1 MNYFEVQVVYTRQ
14 TGEDNP
20 CTVKESYLVE
30 SLTPSSAENR
40 VIEELKPLIS
50 GSFEVLRIIQRKFY
64 DYIPNSEG
72 DNWYK
77 ARVEMITIEDSGRE
91 ARKGV
96 VVYVQSVSVKDAVKA
111 LLKSLERFDC
121 ELVSIA
127 KTPILDLYRAV

>member
-20 CTVKESYLVE
+20 CAVKESYLVE
-30 SLTPSSAENR
+30 SLTPSNAENR
-40 VIEELKPLIS
+40 VIEELKPFIS

-64 DYIPNSEG
+64 EYIPNSEG

-96 VVYVQSVSVKDAVKA
+96 VMYVQSVSVKDAVKT
-111 LLKSLERFDC
+111 LLKSLEQCDC

-127 KTPILDLYRAV
+127 KTPILELYRNV

>member
-111 LLKSLERFDC
+111 LLKSLERYDC

>member
-1 MNYFEVQVVYTRQ
+1 MNFFEVQVVYTRQ

-20 CTVKESYLVE
+20 CAVKESYLVE

-40 VIEELKPLIS
+40 VLEELKPLIS

-96 VVYVQSVSVKDAVKA
+96 VMYVQSVSVKDAVKA
-111 LLKSLERFDC
+111 LLKSLEQCDC

-127 KTPILDLYRAV
+127 KTPILELYRAV

>member
-1 MNYFEVQVVYTRQ
+1 MNFFEVQVVYTRQ

-20 CTVKESYLVE
+20 CAVKESYLVE

-40 VIEELKPLIS
+40 VLEELKPLIS
-50 GSFEVLRIIQRKFY
+50 GSCDVLRIIQRKFY

-72 DNWYK
+72 EHWYK
-77 ARVEMITIEDSGRE
+77 AKVEMITVEDNGRE

-96 VVYVQSVSVKDAVKA
+96 IMYVQESSLKQAVKQ
-111 LLKSLERFDC
+111 LHFHLQNNDC

-127 KTPILDLYRAV
+127 KTPILELYRDA